1 MAVMDEFREER
12 EALKHGTP
20 KQKLQYFW
28 CYYKWHTIIAVLAV
42 IFLVSFIHEV
52 VTRKDTAF
60 YGIFLNSWAKE
71 DTVADFESGFMEK
84 ACIDPDAYEINLDT
98 SLYITDDAMDENSY
112 ASIQKMT
119 VYVASGEIDV
129 LVSDAS
135 SINRYAYNE
144 TLGDLRDFLTEEQL
158 QKYEPY
164 FFYVDGAV
172 VKEQQEASDNLD
184 TEYTPVYPDP
194 SKPEEMEDPIPVGLF
209 VGNCKTLTDAYSFRS
224 KDVVAGIVINTNR
237 KQAALDF
244 IDYLFSENP

>member
-42 IFLVSFIHEV
+42 IFLISFIHEV

-71 DTVADFESGFMEK
+71 DATADFESGFME
-84 ACIDPDAYEINLDT
+84 AAGIDPDSYEINLDT
-98 SLYITDDAMDENSY
+98 SLYITDDAMDETSY
-112 ASIQKMT
+112 ASVQKMT
-119 VYVASGEIDV
+119 VYVAAGEIDV